1 MKYISVNQISEE
13 ERQSIL
19 SKHRE
24 PYNGYKTLNPHTNNE
39 QPLYVQD
46 YTLDKQ
52 GVTLNNKGE
61 VKGYTNFRIN
71 EGHSMDQCEQC
82 SGEMREGECM
92 ECGWK
97 MEEIGEDFTGRLKKA
112 AEKFKETISGKK
124 KGKGTPYTA
133 EAVAD
138 IIKHIQSSKTE
149 KQLESALKMFDN
161 LLDTNEDVKEVY
173 KERIKNAF
181 KRKADE
187 LDHYYKDKDSKKNI
201 KEYQTGKLEDIYNVS
216 DLSDTDE
223 FDYVEGDDNYQGSFE
238 QMHKLPKLKTEA
250 TSNAPLSYGK
260 HYNSIKDAYDFK
272 SNGPVGDGGTLRQKS
287 LEEQNPSPFIAD
299 RLKQKS
305 PYYEFG
311 KDGITKQYEKP
322 QKIRRAASN
331 VPSPEES
338 TMTQTGKLPIDPYNK
353 NSQGQYGPVDLST
366 KKTYKITQVN
376 APQQGQKKEWD
387 DENIPFK
394 MNEQTVGGGNAP
406 DFDIDWEDP
415 AYNFKSKGPKED
427 TYTEKASDMDLDND
441 KVKEPYNFESGG
453 SENGGDVYPVNE
465 DGECEEC
472 WEKMES
478 AFSDGEIEEED
489 ISGVQGMYG
498 DMDPAYNFV
507 STGAGKGGPYQ
518 TSDFPQGYSGE
529 NEDAYW
535 ELEPGELDPDKIDRE
550 ASWEEITASTGEDEL
565 SHLDE
570 EKIQKIITQKN
581 KINEMMLRMTK
592 FN

>member
-19 SKHRE
+19 SKHKE
-24 PYNGYKTLNPHTNNE
+24 PYNGYKTLNSNTNNE

-97 MEEIGEDFTGRLKKA
+97 MEEIGEGISIPDVYEKGKEKLKDMFGQKSFKKA
-112 AEKFKETISGKK
+112 
-124 KGKGTPYTA
+124 PYTA
-133 EAVAD
+133 EAVGK
-138 IIKHIQSSKTE
+138 IIDFIHSAKTE
-149 KQLESALKMFDN
+149 EQLKSALKMYDN
-161 LLDTNEDVKEVY
+161 LQETNPDLLPVY
-173 KERIKNAF
+173 KKRIEIAY

-187 LDHYYKDKDSKKNI
+187 LDFYLKLRDKKLSMNEYK
-201 KEYQTGKLEDIYNVS
+201 EG
-216 DLSDTDE
+216 DLSDIYKISDLEDSDE
-223 FDYVEGDDNYQGSFE
+223 FDYVGGSDNYDGSFE
-238 QMHKLPKLKTEA
+238 KMHHMKKLTSETA

-260 HYNSIKDAYDFK
+260 HYNEIEEPYEFK
-272 SNGPVGDGGTLRQKS
+272 SNGPVGDGGTL
-287 LEEQNPSPFIAD
+287 
-299 RLKQKS
+299 KQKPVNEVGYTGGS
-305 PYYEFG
+305 
-311 KDGITKQYEKP
+311 
-322 QKIRRAASN
+322 S
-331 VPSPEES
+331 SPE
-338 TMTQTGKLPIDPYNK
+338 
-353 NSQGQYGPVDLST
+353 
-366 KKTYKITQVN
+366 
-376 APQQGQKKEWD
+376 
-387 DENIPFK
+387 
-394 MNEQTVGGGNAP
+394 
-406 DFDIDWEDP
+406 FDKGDP

-427 TYTEKASDMDLDND
+427 TYTEKAPDMDLDYD
-441 KVKEPYNFESGG
+441 KVEEPYDFESGG

-478 AFSDGEIEEED
+478 AFSDGEIEEVD
-489 ISGVQGMYG
+489 ISGAQGMYG

-535 ELEPGELDPDKIDRE
+535 ELERGELDPDKIDRE
-550 ASWEEITASTGEDEL
+550 ASWEEITASTGEDEF